1 MLPFQ
6 RKIVPALKCD
16 FWDAIGG
23 IPTAVAGLI
32 GGRNDRKSQERI
44 NAMNIQMQRE
54 TNELNEKL
62 YREGLA
68 FTDSQRQAQEKFN
81 AEQAEIAREWNS
93 EQAQMQRALKAG
105 LNPFLSA
112 SQIAGTSSPAASPTG
127 MPSASPPQM
136 VAPRAEMIDGT
147 AIRSATLTQTLAAAV
162 GTLAQAGKSAAEKR
176 KINKTLGR
184 VLDQMDA
191 EIENLS
197 ADSENKRVDKSVKE
211 TFNDLQKLTLNFE
224 RQTYDWKV
232 DSAEKEREILY
243 ETAHN
248 MRLTA
253 KKIVGEIEYL
263 SKQGQ
268 QIDST
273 IKLNDATIK
282 HLGELDAQGWQNLET
297 LAYQAVS
304 GRISAEAADWAA
316 HNPQSTAGMLCQF
329 LGGLLGTDTPAGTG
343 AAVNRAINDKLD
355 KVIPKLPANVRRDM
369 EIFLLANPVT
379 SGQTALLKVIR
390 RYRKN

>member
-6 RKIVPALKCD
+6 RKIKPAFKLD
-16 FWDAIGG
+16 VFDAVAS
-23 IPTAVAGLI
+23 IPTAIASLI

-44 NAMNIQMQRE
+44 NEQNIAMQRE
-54 TNELNEKL
+54 TNALNEKL
-62 YREGLA
+62 YREGLV
-68 FTDSQRQAQEKFN
+68 FSDQQRQAQERFN

-105 LNPFLSA
+105 LNPFLTA

-127 MPSASPPQM
+127 MPTASPPQM

-147 AIRSATLTQTLAAAV
+147 AIRSATLTQNLAAV
-162 GTLAQAGKSAAEKR
+162 IGTLAQAGKVSAEKR
-176 KINKTLGR
+176 KIQKTLGR

-197 ADSENKRVDKSVKE
+197 ADTDVKRADKSVKE
-211 TFNDLQKLTLNFE
+211 TFNDLQKLSLNFE

-232 DSAEKEREILY
+232 DSSEKEREILF

-253 KKIVGEIEYL
+253 KKIIGEIEYL

-282 HLGELDAQGWQNLET
+282 HLGEMDAQGWQNLET

-343 AAVNRAINDKLD
+343 AAVNKAINEKLD

-369 EIFLLANPVT
+369 EIFLLANPIT
-379 SGQTALLKVIR
+379 SGQTALLKAIR
-390 RYRKN
+390 KYRKN